1 MGSHLTLFLVL
12 QHESLVSCTGTFP
25 LWQCVWGSLLLSLVL
40 DSMYLVLRGG
50 PWVTWTRALYK
61 EIRIHQFAFFYMQTA
76 SWTSTNCWKC
86 CLLSTGWFWL
96 LWQRSSDHMNVG
108 SFLGLQF
115 YSVGLLVSLY
125 QKHDIFITCPVVY
138 FEFRDGDFLSHS
150 FIVRNNFCYTEVY
163 VISDKFENC
172 FFYLCEGVSWNC
184 DGDCIESVDWFWH
197 DGPFLLY

>member
-1 MGSHLTLFLVL
+1 M
-12 QHESLVSCTGTFP
+12 SCTGTCP
-25 LWQCVWGSLLLSLVL
+25 LCQCVWGSLLLSLVL
-40 DSMYLVLRGG
+40 DSMYLVLCGG

-125 QKHDIFITCPVVY
+125 QKHDIFITIALWY
-138 FEFRDGDFLSHS
+138 ILRSGM
-150 FIVRNNFCYTEVY
+150 
-163 VISDKFENC
+163 VISRAILLLLGIVFAILGFMLFQINLRIA
-172 FFYLCEGVSWNC
+172 FS
-184 DGDCIESVDWFWH
+184 ISVKEWV
-197 DGPFLLY
+197 GIVMGIALNP

>member
-50 PWVTWTRALYK
+50 PWVTWTWALYK

-96 LWQRSSDHMNVG
+96 LWQRSSDHMSVG

-125 QKHDIFITCPVVY
+125 QKHDIFITIALWY
-138 FEFRDGDFLSHS
+138 ILRSGM
-150 FIVRNNFCYTEVY
+150 
-163 VISDKFENC
+163 VISWAILLLLGIVFAILGFMLFQINLRIA
-172 FFYLCEGVSWNC
+172 FS
-184 DGDCIESVDWFWH
+184 ISVKEWV
-197 DGPFLLY
+197 GIVMGIALNL

>member
-40 DSMYLVLRGG
+40 DSMYLVFRGG

-96 LWQRSSDHMNVG
+96 LWQRSSDHMSVG

-125 QKHDIFITCPVVY
+125 QKHDIFITIALWY
-138 FEFRDGDFLSHS
+138 ILRSGM
-150 FIVRNNFCYTEVY
+150 
-163 VISDKFENC
+163 VISWAILLLLGIVFAILGFMLFQINLRIA
-172 FFYLCEGVSWNC
+172 FS
-184 DGDCIESVDWFWH
+184 ISVKEWV
-197 DGPFLLY
+197 GIVMGIALNL

>member
-40 DSMYLVLRGG
+40 DSMYLVLCGG

-96 LWQRSSDHMNVG
+96 LWQRSSDHMSVG

-138 FEFRDGDFLSHS
+138 FEIRDGDFLNHS
-150 FIVRNNFCYTEVY
+150 FIVRNSFCYTGFMLFQINLRIAFS
-163 VISDKFENC
+163 ISVKEWVGIVMGIALN
-172 FFYLCEGVSWNC
+172 
-184 DGDCIESVDWFWH
+184 
-197 DGPFLLY
+197 P